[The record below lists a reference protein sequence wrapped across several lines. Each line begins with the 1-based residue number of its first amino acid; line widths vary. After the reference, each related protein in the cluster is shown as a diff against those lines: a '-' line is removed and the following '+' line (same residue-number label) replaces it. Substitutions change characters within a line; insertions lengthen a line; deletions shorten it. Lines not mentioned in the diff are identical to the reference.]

1 MFKDEKVE
9 PNMQKGGE
17 AGLHNLG
24 LFAGKYKVVKL
35 VLCYITRRGRI
46 LKYLNILVGSMFY
59 VACFLQGK
67 YMVVKLV
74 LCNITRRGRVL
85 TDLTDIHRPSTD

>member
-24 LFAGKYKVVKL
+24 LFSGKYKVVKVVQAML
-35 VLCYITRRGRI
+35 HHKKRRI
-46 LKYLNILVGSMFY
+46 LTYLNILFFPARFQYQFRFIPFGLYKKFY
-59 VACFLQGK
+59 
-67 YMVVKLV
+67 
-74 LCNITRRGRVL
+74 NR
-85 TDLTDIHRPSTD
+85 